1 MALRAG
7 LLRWRHGLHLAAGL
21 AAGTATYALC
31 ESDVR
36 GPSFDPEALE
46 RGAKAL
52 REINASPNAKKVTY
66 LPRLDRATSICGL
79 LHVPQHSTACD
90 MEFHSWENVT
100 GLIES
105 VMCFLDGMCLHT
117 YTPACPS
124 RLSSHRR
131 PCIRAL
137 CCLCAGH
144 RAYAAA
150 GSFATD

>member
-21 AAGTATYALC
+21 AAGTATYAVC

-66 LPRLDRATSICGL
+66 LPRLDHSTSICGL
-79 LHVPQHSTACD
+79 PQTSMPRAAC
-90 MEFHSWENVT
+90 
-100 GLIES
+100 
-105 VMCFLDGMCLHT
+105 
-117 YTPACPS
+117 
-124 RLSSHRR
+124 
-131 PCIRAL
+131 
-137 CCLCAGH
+137 
-144 RAYAAA
+144 
-150 GSFATD
+150 